1 MMDSKEIL
9 AMMDALSVQRGIKKE
24 SVALALE
31 VSIAAAVSRQMN
43 VPSSGAEGAIQVK
56 INRDTGT
63 FVIYRVTP
71 KDLEEIEDVGQIFE
85 LAEEEVLT
93 EEVPNLVFE
102 RVAIQAA
109 KQLIMQKVREAE
121 RQQLADNY
129 QPLVGKLVPGTVKR
143 ITRNKDIIVL
153 LNDRVEAVLPYD
165 DLLAQ
170 DQYDDGDDISAV
182 LVTIDV
188 ANSSNQLFLS
198 RTSDDMVRELFS
210 REVPEISQQIVEI
223 CAISRLPG
231 VRSKVAIRPKDHRID
246 AMSAC
251 IGLQGKRVQA
261 VQKEL
266 GGEKI
271 DILEWDDNP
280 EQLVKNVLANP
291 NIFSVTLN
299 PDSHTINVA
308 VPQEHIGEILGR
320 NGQNIRLATL
330 LIGWEIN
337 VMKEEDAKEH
347 QTQAMD
353 DLRASFI
360 EILDADEDV
369 VQDLL
374 KGGFDSV
381 KQLGYAPIEKF
392 LRIEGFDEDLATE
405 IRNRAREHLL
415 SSALNTGDAIGGS
428 DAIVA
433 LMSLKGMTEE
443 LATKLSSQEIS
454 SVSDLAE
461 YSVDELEEVIP
472 DIGNDIAAEI
482 ILDARKVQPLN

>member
-9 AMMDALSVQRGIKKE
+9 AMMEVLSQQRGINKE

-31 VSIAAAVSRQMN
+31 AAIAAAVSRQMN
-43 VPSSGAEGAIQVK
+43 IPTSGEEGAIQVK
-56 INRDTGT
+56 INRTSGT
-63 FVIYRVTP
+63 FTIYRLTP
-71 KDLEEIEDVGQIFE
+71 KDPEAVEDIYQIPELPEEDVTSEE
-85 LAEEEVLT
+85 LPA
-93 EEVPNLVFE
+93 LVFD

-121 RQQLADNY
+121 RQQLADDY
-129 QPLVGKLVPGTVKR
+129 KSQLGKMVFGTVKR
-143 ITRNKDIIVL
+143 FTRSKDAIIL
-153 LNDRVEAVLPYD
+153 LTDRVEAILPYD
-165 DLLAQ
+165 DLLGQ
-170 DQYDDGDDISAV
+170 DNYEIGDEISAV
-182 LVTIDV
+182 LVNIDV
-188 ANSSNQLFLS
+188 ANSTNQLFLS
-198 RTSDDMVRELFS
+198 RTSDDMVRELFAQ
-210 REVPEISQQIVEI
+210 EVPEISQQIVEI

-231 VRSKVAIRPKDHRID
+231 IRSKVAIRPKDHRID
-246 AMSAC
+246 AMSSC

-291 NIFSVTLN
+291 NVNSVNLN

-337 VMKEEDAKEH
+337 VMEEGDAKEN
-347 QTQAMD
+347 QIQAMD
-353 DLRASFI
+353 DLRSSFV
-360 EILDADEDV
+360 EILDADEDL

-392 LRIEGFDEDLATE
+392 LRIDGFDEDLANE

-415 SSALNTGDAIGGS
+415 SSALNTDGNAEEVGG
-428 DAIVA
+428 VVG

-461 YSVDELEEVIP
+461 YSVDELEEIIP
-472 DIGNDIAAEI
+472 DLDKNLSAEI
-482 ILDARKVQPLN
+482 ILEARKSQPIS